1 MKVGDL
7 VYWTDDMMKGYPD
20 YNLFVVIDLERQLG
34 AKLYQDK
41 EGMFSYTHA
50 RVVSP
55 SGWSRLIDMY
65 SLEVISAG
73 NH

>member
-1 MKVGDL
+1 
-7 VYWTDDMMKGYPD
+7 MKGYTD
-20 YNLFVVIDLERQLG
+20 DNFFVVIDLESQLG
-34 AKLYQDK
+34 AKPYQDK
-41 EGMFSYTHA
+41 ETGFSYTHV

-55 SGWSRLIDMY
+55 SGWSRLIDIH